1 MKQLVLCTKDG
12 HGFGK
17 TGYGLGKNSDGYG
30 LGLCA
35 DLQEGGGLG

>member
-1 MKQLVLCTKDG
+1 MKQLVLCAKDG
-12 HGFGK
+12 AGISK